1 MKYTLTL
8 LMSLWFMVSL
18 QAQTIDQRVEATL
31 AKMSLK
37 EKVGQMTQLSID
49 MIAKGQPYN
58 LEDPFQIDE
67 EKLKIAIQEYGVGSI
82 LNVGGHAYTR
92 EEWYVIHQAIDKVV
106 QETQLKVP
114 IIYGID
120 AIHGMNY
127 TVGSTLFPQQ
137 IGQAATWNPGLVE
150 RGAAVTAYECRASGI
165 PWNFAPV
172 LDVMRQPL
180 WSRVFETF
188 GEDPYLVSTLG
199 AAYIRG
205 AEGGNVANKYRVA
218 ACMKHYMGYS
228 YPFSGKDRTPAY
240 IPDWM
245 LREIFLPP
253 FQSAVDAGA
262 HTIMINSAE
271 INGIPTHINSY
282 VLKTILRDELGFTGV
297 AVSDWEDIILLHTRH
312 RVAANEK
319 EATKLAINA
328 GIDMSMVPVS
338 LDFPNLLIELVN
350 EGEVTMARIDEAVGR
365 ILKLK
370 YELGLFD
377 KVLFG
382 FDEYPKFASKEH
394 AAIARQTALESIT
407 LLKNDGNL
415 LPLDKSKKVLITG
428 AAANS
433 MIMLNGS
440 WSRTWQGTN
449 PSYDVRTE
457 GKLTIVEAIQ
467 REIGA
472 AKVSFVE
479 GSTVDELVNLE
490 DAISAAKGVDAIIV
504 CVGETPATEKPGDI
518 DDLDLSDAQLDLV
531 KGLAGTGKPIILV
544 LVENRPRIIRKIEPM
559 VGAILQC
566 YQPGDEGGP
575 ALAEVVYGDHN
586 PEGRLPYT
594 YPRYA
599 NDLVTYDHKAT
610 EKIGNDFG
618 PSAFVPQYE
627 FGFGLSYTTFEYRN
641 LSIDQTTLS
650 ANAKLKVKITVKNTG
665 KRMGRE
671 VVQFYTQDL
680 YASMT
685 PPSKKLRDF
694 RKITLLPGESRTLTF
709 MIEPAQLAFWSAE
722 GKWITEAGDFKVM
735 IGGHEATFNYQD

>member
-8 LMSLWFMVSL
+8 LTSLWFIVSL
-18 QAQTIDQRVEATL
+18 HAQTIDQKVEATL

-49 MIAKGQPYN
+49 MIAKGQPFN
-58 LEDPFQIDE
+58 LDDPIQIDE
-67 EKLKIAIQEYGVGSI
+67 EKLKTAIQEYGVGSI

-92 EEWYVIHQAIDKVV
+92 EQWYVIHQAIDKMV
-106 QETQLKVP
+106 QETNLKVP

-127 TVGSTLFPQQ
+127 TSGSTLFPQQ
-137 IGQAATWNPGLVE
+137 LGQAATWNPALVE
-150 RGAAVTAYECRASGI
+150 KGAAVTAYECRASGI

-205 AEGGNVANKYRVA
+205 NEGGNVANKYRVA
-218 ACMKHYMGYS
+218 ACMKHYLGYS

-271 INGIPTHINSY
+271 INGIPTHMNSF
-282 VLKTILRDELGFTGV
+282 VLKTLLRDELGFTGV

-312 RVAANEK
+312 RVAATEK
-319 EATKLAINA
+319 DATKFAVNA
-328 GIDMSMVPVS
+328 GIDMSMVPMGYTFSQHLV
-338 LDFPNLLIELVN
+338 ELVN
-350 EGEVTMARIDEAVGR
+350 EGEVSMARIDEAVSR

-377 KVLFG
+377 KVLFD
-382 FDEYPKFASKEH
+382 FDDYPKFASEEH
-394 AAIARQTALESIT
+394 AAIARQAALESIT
-407 LLKNDGNL
+407 LLKNENNL
-415 LPLDKSKKVLITG
+415 LPLDKSKKILVTG

-433 MIMLNGS
+433 MMMLNGS

-449 PSYDVRTE
+449 PSFDVKTP
-457 GKLTIVEAIQ
+457 GKLTIVEAIK

-479 GSTVDELVNLE
+479 GSTADELVNLE
-490 DAISAAKGVDAIIV
+490 DAISAAKEVDAIMV

-531 KGLAGTGKPIILV
+531 KGLVATGKPIILV
-544 LVENRPRIIRKIEPM
+544 LVENRPRIIREIEPL
-559 VGAILQC
+559 VGAIVQC

-575 ALAEVVYGDHN
+575 ALAEIVYGDHN

-599 NDLVTYDHKAT
+599 NDLVTYDHKGT

-618 PSAFVPQYE
+618 PSAFFPQYE
-627 FGFGLSYTTFEYRN
+627 FGFGLSYTTFAYSN
-641 LSIDQTTLS
+641 LSLDQSTLS
-650 ANAKLKVKITVKNTG
+650 ANAKLKVSITVKNTG

-671 VVQFYTQDL
+671 VVQFYTQDM
-680 YASMT
+680 YASVS

-709 MIEPAQLAFWSAE
+709 MIEPAQLAFWGAD
-722 GKWITEAGDFKVM
+722 GKWITEAGEFKVM
-735 IGGHEATFNYQD
+735 VGGHEATFNYQD